1 MQQWST
7 IINLKERTFHNIK
20 KKKEQFSNNETTPI
34 FKAEWRVTGTSTWN
48 QIDDSFYFLP
58 SQAPVLI
65 DNGLVQN
72 ILQISVGKSLSDI
85 SDEHHGYPV
94 TDKIVF
100 RNK

>member
-1 MQQWST
+1 M
-7 IINLKERTFHNIK
+7 I
-20 KKKEQFSNNETTPI
+20 
-34 FKAEWRVTGTSTWN
+34 TGTSTWN

-85 SDEHHGYPV
+85 NDEHHGYSE
-94 TDKIVF
+94 TDKMVF